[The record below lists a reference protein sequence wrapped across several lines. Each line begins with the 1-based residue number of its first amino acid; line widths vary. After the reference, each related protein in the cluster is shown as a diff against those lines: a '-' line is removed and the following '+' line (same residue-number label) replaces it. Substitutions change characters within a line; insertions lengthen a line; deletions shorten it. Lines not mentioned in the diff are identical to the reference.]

1 MRTLHIHIGH
11 GKTGSSYLQSC
22 FALSRDAMAAA
33 GREYPRPSTAAAA
46 AKGDISSG
54 NGRMLINAMNNRLA
68 RWLLATRLR
77 AGSGDV
83 VFSSEFLFFV
93 LSRKG
98 APEKLRRFAQAA
110 GFQRI
115 SMLLFIRDPFDHL
128 PSVYQQRVK
137 RGGFTGAIDALTRG
151 YDIPTRCAWLIRAF
165 KGMAEV
171 KLTVRNYSRVRGD
184 LTGAVEEWAGLSAGA
199 LARPDSGVVNRSLSA
214 AELTVQR
221 VFNARLGRCGPI
233 VADQFCNLLP
243 DIKADFTAP
252 SKPAGRRMIK
262 RLRADIDFVNAH
274 IDEADRYSLL
284 RKEAEPGFGEAQTV
298 TLTRAQI
305 EAVAAGVAEALKRG
319 RPTKVR
325 R

>member
-1 MRTLHIHIGH
+1 MRTLYIHIGH

-22 FALSRDAMAAA
+22 FALSREAMLAA
-33 GREYPRPSTAAAA
+33 GRNYPRPATAAAA
-46 AKGDISSG
+46 EKGDISSG
-54 NGRMLINAMNNRLA
+54 NGRMLMNAMNNRAA
-68 RWLLATRLR
+68 RWLLTARLR

-83 VFSSEFLFFV
+83 IFSSEFLFFV

-98 APEKLRRFAQAA
+98 APAKLRRLARAA
-110 GFQRI
+110 GFQRV

-137 RGGFTGAIDALTRG
+137 RGGFTGAINALTRT
-151 YDIPTRCAWLIRAF
+151 YDIPTRSAWLIRAF
-165 KGMAEV
+165 KDMAEIE
-171 KLTVRNYSRVRGD
+171 LTVRNYSRVRGD
-184 LTGAVEEWAGLSAGA
+184 LTGAVEDWAGLPAGA
-199 LARPDSGVVNRSLSA
+199 LTRPDSGVVNRSLSA
-214 AELTVQR
+214 AELAVQR

-233 VADQFCNLLP
+233 IADQFCNLLP

-262 RLRADIDFVNAH
+262 RLRPDIDFVNAH
-274 IDEADRYSLL
+274 VGEADRYSLA
-284 RKEAEPGFGEAQTV
+284 RKDVEPGDDEAASI

-319 RPTKVR
+319 RPAKVR
-325 R
+325 